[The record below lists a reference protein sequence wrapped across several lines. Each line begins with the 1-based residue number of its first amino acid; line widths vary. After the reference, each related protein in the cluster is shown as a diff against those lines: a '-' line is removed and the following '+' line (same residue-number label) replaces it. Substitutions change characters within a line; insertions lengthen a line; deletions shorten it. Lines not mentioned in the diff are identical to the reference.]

1 MRVHNQGWLYRRMF
15 VASIYKLCV
24 ILKNL
29 SKKMDRPNLDNKI
42 SLKDFNEF
50 YWLKKELIEFC
61 RTIGISTSGGK
72 IEIADRIRN
81 YLLTGKVKK
90 TETKKIKITSK
101 FNWNN
106 EILTRETIITDN
118 YKNGEKVRSF
128 FIREIGSHFAFNVI
142 FIKWIKENVGKNLGD
157 AIIEWNR
164 IYEMKNDKNYVSEI
178 DPQFEYNRYMRA
190 FLKDNTEMSSK
201 DAMKYWKLKRLQRGT
216 NEYNRKDLELK

>member
-1 MRVHNQGWLYRRMF
+1 
-15 VASIYKLCV
+15 
-24 ILKNL
+24 
-29 SKKMDRPNLDNKI
+29 MDRPNLDNKI

-61 RTIGISTSGGK
+61 RTIGISTSGEK